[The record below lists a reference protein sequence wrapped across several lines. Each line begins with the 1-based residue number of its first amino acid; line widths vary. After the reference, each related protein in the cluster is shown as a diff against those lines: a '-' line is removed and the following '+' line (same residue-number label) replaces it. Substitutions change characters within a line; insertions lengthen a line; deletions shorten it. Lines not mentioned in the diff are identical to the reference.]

1 MEKVSALLKRW
12 EEELALSQEDHI
24 KDDNVECRA
33 YLEGREDE
41 LGSRIAELKEAM
53 TP

>member
-1 MEKVSALLKRW
+1 MEKVLALLKRW
-12 EEELALSQEDHI
+12 EEELALSKEDHF

-41 LGSRIAELKEAM
+41 LESRIAELEEAM